1 MPGLGTAVNAGAV
14 ILGGIAG
21 MLFGKK
27 INENIRDSLM
37 KVLGLCVMF
46 LGAAGAFSGM
56 LTVDSDGKLGT
67 YGTMLMIVSLVVGTL
82 AGELLKI
89 ENGLERFG
97 EWLKKKVKA
106 ENDKGFTSAFV
117 STSLVICVGAMAVVG
132 AIQDGLSGDHT
143 TLFAKALLDFLIV
156 IIMSSTMGLGCIF
169 AFIPIVLLQGS
180 ITALAKLCEPVLSM
194 GTVISDMSLVGS
206 VMIFCVGVNLSFG
219 KKFRVGNM
227 LPSLIIAILYSV
239 ISFYTAK

>member
-1 MPGLGTAVNAGAV
+1 MPGLGTIVNAGAV
-14 ILGGIAG
+14 ILGGLAG

-37 KVLGLCVMF
+37 KILGLCVMF

-56 LTVDSDGKLGT
+56 LKINADGGIET
-67 YGTMLMIVSLVVGTL
+67 YGTMLMIASLVIGTL
-82 AGELLKI
+82 LGELIKI

-106 ENDKGFTSAFV
+106 EKDTGFTSAFV
-117 STSLVICVGAMAVVG
+117 NTSLVICVGAMAVVG
-132 AIQDGLSGDHT
+132 SIEDGLTGDHT

-156 IIMSSTMGLGCIF
+156 IIMSSTMGLGCLF
-169 AFIPIVLLQGS
+169 AFIPIGILQGS

-194 GTVISDMSLVGS
+194 GTVIGDMSLVGS
-206 VMIFCVGVNLSFG
+206 IMIFCVGVNLAFG

-227 LPSLIIAILYSV
+227 LPSLVVAVIYSV
-239 ISFYTAK
+239 IVYYTSA

>member
-46 LGAAGAFSGM
+46 LGATGAFSGM
-56 LTVDSDGKLGT
+56 LTVGSDGKLGT